1 MRKFKVVIPVFVVVL
16 ALLVSGIGVYA
27 EDAVKVNINK
37 ASVEELTQLQGIG
50 PKYAAQIVEYRE
62 QKGPFVSPEDLMK
75 VPGIGQKTFEN
86 NKEVIVVE

>member
-1 MRKFKVVIPVFVVVL
+1 MRKFKVLIPVLVAVF
-16 ALLVSGIGVYA
+16 ALLVSGISVYA
-27 EDAVKVNINK
+27 GDAAKVNINT
-37 ASVEELTQLQGIG
+37 ATVEELTQLQGIG
-50 PKYAAQIVEYRE
+50 PKYAAKIVEYRE

>member
-1 MRKFKVVIPVFVVVL
+1 MPKIKVLIPVLVAVF
-16 ALLVSGIGVYA
+16 ALLVSGISVYA
-27 EDAVKVNINK
+27 GDAAKVNINT
-37 ASVEELTQLQGIG
+37 ATVEELTQLQGIG

>member
-1 MRKFKVVIPVFVVVL
+1 MRKFKVVVPVLVAVV
-16 ALLVSGIGVYA
+16 ALLVSGISVYA
-27 EDAVKVNINK
+27 GDAAKVNINT
-37 ASVEELTQLQGIG
+37 ATVEELTQLQGIG

-62 QKGPFVSPEDLMK
+62 QKGPFASPEDLLK